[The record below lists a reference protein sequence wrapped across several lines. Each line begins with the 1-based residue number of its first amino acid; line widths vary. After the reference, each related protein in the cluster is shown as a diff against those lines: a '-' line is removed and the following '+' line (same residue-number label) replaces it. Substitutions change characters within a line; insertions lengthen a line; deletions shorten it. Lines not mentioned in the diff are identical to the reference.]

1 MNTSSNCLEVRRI
14 LGAEPQRR
22 DPALLEHCKLCS
34 ACAGFM
40 KEMLDLDARLARAL
54 SVDVPEDLEARIVLY
69 TTFRPARRR
78 TYPWLAAAATV
89 VLAVGVG
96 IAAWQVNVRERNMPL
111 AEAVVQHVMQQPQA
125 LLASTTPIDDASVG
139 AVLERVGAKLQ
150 GSMGPITYANTFY
163 MHGQMGAQLVM
174 MTPHGAVT
182 LLLLPHV
189 HVDKRMQMDAQ
200 GFHCMIEPMGIGS
213 IAIVASAS
221 MPMDGMEHH
230 IMSMVQWTT

>member
-1 MNTSSNCLEVRRI
+1 
-14 LGAEPQRR
+14 
-22 DPALLEHCKLCS
+22 
-34 ACAGFM
+34 
-40 KEMLDLDARLARAL
+40 ML
-54 SVDVPEDLEARIVLY
+54 
-69 TTFRPARRR
+69 FR
-78 TYPWLAAAATV
+78 
-89 VLAVGVG
+89 
-96 IAAWQVNVRERNMPL
+96 
-111 AEAVVQHVMQQPQA
+111 
-125 LLASTTPIDDASVG
+125 SG

-189 HVDKRMQMDAQ
+189 HVDKRMQMDTQ